1 MSENEKYQLHA
12 YVKGRVQ
19 GVGFRYH
26 TLKSAQE
33 YGLKGW
39 VRNLYDGRV
48 EVLAEGEHQD
58 LNLLLADLRKGPV
71 SSDVN
76 DVDYK
81 FTEATGKFDRFYVR
95 NTA

>member
-26 TLKSAQE
+26 TLKSAQK

-39 VRNLYDGRV
+39 VRNL
-48 EVLAEGEHQD
+48 
-58 LNLLLADLRKGPV
+58 
-71 SSDVN
+71 
-76 DVDYK
+76 
-81 FTEATGKFDRFYVR
+81 
-95 NTA
+95 

>member
-26 TLKSAQE
+26 TLKYAQE

-48 EVLAEGEHQD
+48 EVLAEGEHKD

-76 DVDYK
+76 DVDYE
-81 FTEATGKFDRFYVR
+81 FTEATSKFDRFYVR

>member
-1 MSENEKYQLHA
+1 MSKNENYQLHA

-19 GVGFRYH
+19 GVGFRYN

-33 YGLKGW
+33 YNLKGW
-39 VRNLYDGRV
+39 VRNLRDGRV
-48 EVLAEGEHQD
+48 EVLAEGQHED

-71 SSDVN
+71 SADVN
-76 DVDYK
+76 DVDYE
-81 FTEATGKFDRFYVR
+81 FTEASGKFDRFYVR